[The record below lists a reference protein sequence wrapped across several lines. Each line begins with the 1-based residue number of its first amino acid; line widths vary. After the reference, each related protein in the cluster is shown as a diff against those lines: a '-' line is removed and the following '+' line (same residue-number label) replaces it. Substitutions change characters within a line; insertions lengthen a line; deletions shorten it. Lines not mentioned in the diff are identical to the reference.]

1 MCGIL
6 ITKKECFTV
15 NALVDKKE
23 TAVALM
29 MRFYGFFPKKA
40 AQQNLCLK
48 HFVVFVNHLFLF
60 DF

>member
-40 AQQNLCLK
+40 AQQNLYFMSKTFCC
-48 HFVVFVNHLFLF
+48 FC
-60 DF
+60 